1 MLTSIPANNP
11 VGTFVAEKKRDYQ
24 CDICGHCVTNK
35 QTLECHI
42 MSHAEAGRSNLQCPH
57 CTFNTCWPTVYKKP
71 YLEKTHRKPML
82 GGHVVSA
89 QHLSKKKW
97 VLKQHFKKKH
107 KLSKEEAT
115 AEINKIQEQNN
126 TMTDRQLPTKKEHPT

>member
-11 VGTFVAEKKRDYQ
+11 VDTFVAEKKRDYQ

-35 QTLECHI
+35 QTLECHM
-42 MSHAEAGRSNLQCPH
+42 MSHTEAGRSNLQCPH
-57 CTFNTCWPTVYKKP
+57 CTFNTCWPTVYKNHIWRRHT
-71 YLEKTHRKPML
+71 ETHVRWPCSFCTTSFKE
-82 GGHVVSA
+82 
-89 QHLSKKKW
+89 KW

-115 AEINKIQEQNN
+115 AEINKIQEQKN
-126 TMTDRQLPTKKEHPT
+126 TMRDIQLPAEKEHPT